1 MGGNEA
7 VLASFVWS
15 GVCGVGGFVGGG
27 GGFFGGGGAGS
38 GVAGCFVFEDA
49 LGSGAGLCGG
59 DFACVL
65 AASVDGGG
73 STVWGIR
80 CGQINMNDATQG
92 AAVVGV
98 EREHWIGSVQILS
111 GNIAVRDQI
120 AGGLF
125 GQRVVTNGWAGG
137 AVGLADFVGFAG
149 GGWGG
154 GGDGDVDDV
163 CAVVGGVCG
172 VGIVAGSLG
181 GAAGVACGVE
191 GEEERAGGVLCGV
204 WV

>member
-1 MGGNEA
+1 MKRFWR
-7 VLASFVWS
+7 VLF
-15 GVCGVGGFVGGG
+15 GVGCV
-27 GGFFGGGGAGS
+27 GS
-38 GVAGCFVFEDA
+38 GVLLVAVAVFLEVGEPDR
-49 LGSGAGLCGG
+49 GSPGVLFLKTPWGVGRVYVEETLHVCWLHPWTGVGAP
-59 DFACVL
+59 
-65 AASVDGGG
+65 
-73 STVWGIR
+73 VWGIR